1 MLYLGQSQFGLPRLA
16 EGRSVLLAF
25 GLLWMALCLFVCPA
39 LAISSATPSVRL
51 EEPGEGF
58 ISVGFRP
65 GTPLFVLLQTP
76 VSTALNN
83 PGDPLDAVV
92 FQDMYLNNQLI
103 LHRNTRVK
111 GVISILEKPIPGRN
125 AILGFKFMELELP
138 NGEILPFSAKVKTER
153 PDYTWGGE
161 LTSGT
166 KPLVVRH
173 DISGIGSY
181 NKVVFGGP
189 RALGTHILFSPGE
202 RLTLILETPIKI
214 VLPKPEVPAEEFE
227 Q

>member
-1 MLYLGQSQFGLPRLA
+1 MG
-16 EGRSVLLAF
+16 VLKLSIQLWLLV
-25 GLLWMALCLFVCPA
+25 GLLMGLSLTACPVF
-39 LAISSATPSVRL
+39 AISSATPPVRL

-76 VSTALNN
+76 VNTASNN
-83 PGDPLDAVV
+83 AGDPLDAVV
-92 FQDMYLNNQLI
+92 FQDMYLNNQLV
-103 LHRNTRVK
+103 LPRNTRVK
-111 GVISILEKPIPGRN
+111 GVISVLEKPIQGRN
-125 AILGFKFMELELP
+125 AILAFKFVELELP

-173 DISGIGSY
+173 NISGIGSY

-189 RALGTHILFSPGE
+189 RSVGTHIRFAPGE
-202 RLTLILETPIKI
+202 RLTLILETPMKI
-214 VLPKPEVPAEEFE
+214 VLPKPEGPLEEFE

>member
-1 MLYLGQSQFGLPRLA
+1 MGVLRLSIQLG
-16 EGRSVLLAF
+16 VL
-25 GLLWMALCLFVCPA
+25 GCLLMVLSLTACPV
-39 LAISSATPSVRL
+39 LAISSATPPVRL

-76 VSTALNN
+76 VNTASNN

-92 FQDMYLNNQLI
+92 FQDMYLNNQLV
-103 LHRNTRVK
+103 LPRNTRVK
-111 GVISILEKPIPGRN
+111 GVISVLEKPIQGRN
-125 AILGFKFMELELP
+125 AILAFKFVELELP

-166 KPLVVRH
+166 KPLVVQH
-173 DISGIGSY
+173 NISGIGSY

-189 RALGTHILFSPGE
+189 RALGTHIRFAPGE

-214 VLPKPEVPAEEFE
+214 VLPKPEVPPEDLE